1 LETLAAGAWPRRRQK
16 AAASVGKPYTWP
28 LKKNGDAPK
37 LLKTKEIA
45 ELARRLLNKGR
56 VGEKSI
62 N

>member
-1 LETLAAGAWPRRRQK
+1 LPPEHGPDGGKKQP
-16 AAASVGKPYTWP
+16 ASVGKPYTWP

-37 LLKTKEIA
+37 SLKTKGIA